1 MLQRAWLFFRTF
13 TRNCL
18 SCPKTLSAAPVQL
31 LCALF
36 GTDRRFIWRVVVLS
50 IAFAFCLLDRRVFF
64 LTYWKSVFLWAE
76 TVLFGA
82 LLALFLRACHCLG
95 FRLFDGAF
103 IWRFAW
109 FFLTFLSFGGCVER
123 TLLLQDLVPFA
134 AFQVLLFLLEI
145 REEAIQDR
153 LALLE
158 RLCLV

>member
-13 TRNCL
+13 TKTSL

-36 GTDRRFIWRVVVLS
+36 GTDGWFIWRVVVLS
-50 IAFAFCLLDRRVFF
+50 ITFAFCLLDRRVFF
-64 LTYWKSVFLWAE
+64 LAYRKSVFLWRD
-76 TVLFGA
+76 TVLLGA

-109 FFLTFLSFGGCVER
+109 FFLTFLSFGGCVEF
-123 TLLLQDLVPFA
+123 TPLLEDLVPLA

-158 RLCLV
+158 RRCLV